1 MGSSHTQGKVMDVH
15 SLIHL
20 QRRANRR
27 LLAPD
32 FILPEQS
39 SFFSRSQPLFGEQRL
54 LLAILEDA
62 IYCFQTCLFATKP
75 SKRRLF
81 QEAEAWIYAT
91 HSEWIF
97 SFENVCEILDLHAGC
112 LRSGLSQWKAEQL
125 QLQPESGQEH
135 SYRVR
140 G

>member
-1 MGSSHTQGKVMDVH
+1 MDVS
-15 SLIHL
+15 SLLHL

-39 SFFSRSQPLFGEQRL
+39 SFFSRSTPLCGEQRL

-62 IYCFQTCLFATKP
+62 IYTFQTCLFATKP
-75 SKRRLF
+75 SKRKLF
-81 QEAEAWIYAT
+81 QEAETWIYAT

-97 SFENVCEILDLHAGC
+97 SFENVCEILDLHSGC
-112 LRSGLSQWKAEQL
+112 LRAGLAQWKAEQL
-125 QLQPESGQEH
+125 RLQRESEQE
-135 SYRVR
+135 
-140 G
+140 